1 MLLMVLVLLF
11 LSAAIDIVAVVVP
24 RINTDGMQYET
35 GSGFWHKSSYRIMR
49 ESSASKHVYSF
60 ALWFAVRKHV
70 DVFNFISMILKQEIN
85 LYKRNQECLEK
96 NNSFMYVQ
104 FIASN

>member
-1 MLLMVLVLLF
+1 MAFLQAGRFILIAIVSVVCGKLTHPLMM
-11 LSAAIDIVAVVVP
+11 A

-49 ESSASKHVYSF
+49 ER
-60 ALWFAVRKHV
+60 VR
-70 DVFNFISMILKQEIN
+70 LKQEIN

-104 FIASN
+104 FIVSKN